1 MTPTTPCRT
10 TPPVREEPDEDA
22 MELIVETLAQWPPPD
37 DPTARLPDVPRFD
50 TSAFAPLLVAVGER
64 CLADRYGTPPLPPAL
79 GARTALVLAATRGD
93 VVTQTAIDD
102 AVAGQR
108 QVPKPLLFQNVP
120 STALGH
126 LSAVWGLTGPLV
138 ATLAI
143 GDPLAAA
150 RTTAARLIATG
161 DADQALAIAADPGDS
176 PRSPGTAWAHLFTTG
191 RT

>member
-1 MTPTTPCRT
+1 
-10 TPPVREEPDEDA
+10 
-22 MELIVETLAQWPPPD
+22 MELIIETRAQWPPPD
-37 DPTARLPDVPRFD
+37 APTARLPEVPRFD

-64 CLADRYGTPPLPPAL
+64 CLTDRYGAPPLPLAL
-79 GARTALVLAATRGD
+79 GPRTALVLAATRGD
-93 VVTQTAIDD
+93 VVTQAAIDD

-143 GDPLAAA
+143 GDLLAAA
-150 RTTAARLIATG
+150 RTTAARVLATG
-161 DADQALAIAADPGDS
+161 DADQVLAIAADPGDS
-176 PRSPGTAWAHLFTTG
+176 PQAPGTAWAHLFTTG

>member
-1 MTPTTPCRT
+1 
-10 TPPVREEPDEDA
+10 
-22 MELIVETLAQWPPPD
+22 MELTVETRAQWPPPD
-37 DPTARLPDVPRFD
+37 DPAARLPEVPRFE

-64 CLADRYGTPPLPPAL
+64 CLTDRYGTPPLPPDI
-79 GARTALVLAATRGD
+79 GPRTALVLAATRGD
-93 VVTQTAIDD
+93 MITQTAIDD
-102 AVAGQR
+102 AVAGRR

-150 RTTAARLIATG
+150 RGTAARLLATG
-161 DADQALAIAADPGDS
+161 DADQVLAIAADPGDG
-176 PRSPGTAWAHLFTTG
+176 PGTPGTAWAHLFTTG
-191 RT
+191 NP